1 MLYALLSPAKRLD
14 FSPAPA
20 GVKAT
25 APELMAAT
33 TNLAKRVKK
42 YTAGDLK
49 RLMGISDKLATLNFE
64 RFRAFDLKNGGETKP
79 AIYAFAGEVYM
90 GFESKTL
97 TLADIKYAQDH
108 VGILSGLYGV
118 LRPLDT
124 IQPYRLEMGTSVD
137 TDQGEDLYDFWRAG
151 LTKHLNAMLA
161 KAKNP
166 TIVNLASE
174 EYWSAVDTK
183 ALKIPVMQCA
193 FKEIKDGKATIVS
206 FLAKKA
212 RGQMARYIVQHR
224 IETPEGLRAFDTGGY
239 TFDTKSSS
247 ERMYVFTRKG
257 K

>member
-64 RFRAFDLKNGGETKP
+64 RFQAFDLKNGGETKP
-79 AIYAFAGEVYM
+79 AIYAFAGDVYM

-108 VGILSGLYGV
+108 LGILSGLYGV

-124 IQPYRLEMGTSVD
+124 IQP
-137 TDQGEDLYDFWRAG
+137 
-151 LTKHLNAMLA
+151 
-161 KAKNP
+161 
-166 TIVNLASE
+166 
-174 EYWSAVDTK
+174 
-183 ALKIPVMQCA
+183 
-193 FKEIKDGKATIVS
+193 
-206 FLAKKA
+206 
-212 RGQMARYIVQHR
+212 
-224 IETPEGLRAFDTGGY
+224 
-239 TFDTKSSS
+239 
-247 ERMYVFTRKG
+247 
-257 K
+257 